1 MKELDPLVLLAV
13 FQEMLGPQ
21 LWLLIL
27 LAVTGLAG
35 FAALVLRERKIYSRR
50 LVAAELFGLL
60 GGGVALVMMAQF
72 SVSGSSDAGGPIDW
86 LLIGLVYG
94 IGMIGS
100 TILVYAVMG
109 WMGLMRTPA
118 QPTS

>member
-27 LAVTGLAG
+27 LAVAGLAG
-35 FAALVLRERKIYSRR
+35 FIALLVRERRLYSRR
-50 LVAAELFGLL
+50 LVAAELLGLV
-60 GGGVALVMMAQF
+60 GGVAALVMMAQF
-72 SVSGSSDAGGPIDW
+72 SVSGFSDAGGPIDW

-94 IGMIGS
+94 TGMVGS
-100 TILVYAVMG
+100 TILVYAALG
-109 WMGLMRTPA
+109 WMGLMRT
-118 QPTS
+118 SSR